1 MKHGQGRY
9 RYDMVGL
16 VQAWR
21 STATQRSNASG
32 QDVKTASK
40 ELQSKYGVTPGLA
53 ILEAWRFREDP
64 REANCG
70 AILLL

>member
-1 MKHGQGRY
+1 
-9 RYDMVGL
+9 
-16 VQAWR
+16 
-21 STATQRSNASG
+21 
-32 QDVKTASK
+32 VKTASK

-64 REANCG
+64 REANGG